1 MKSFPNVI
9 TARPFSHHAYQENLQ
24 YFSKVK
30 TSVNGLLA
38 RIIHLKLP
46 LLHWLLI
53 ETLIR
58 YYSPGG
64 MIHCSPRRLKRKKHY
79 INRYSLQVLIFLFIV
94 FGYFVIFQDCIYT
107 CDDYRNNNP
116 VCTNTTGD
124 PSTCSYGC
132 TCLPGFAQV
141 NETCVALDDCP
152 IPECGTLE
160 VFDQESNGCAAT
172 CDEEPFTGDCNASQ
186 G

>member
-1 MKSFPNVI
+1 MIRILIENNVRDQKAIPVSKPTLVMKSFPNVI

-94 FGYFVIFQDCIYT
+94 FGYFVIFPRLHLYM
-107 CDDYRNNNP
+107 
-116 VCTNTTGD
+116 
-124 PSTCSYGC
+124 
-132 TCLPGFAQV
+132 
-141 NETCVALDDCP
+141 
-152 IPECGTLE
+152 
-160 VFDQESNGCAAT
+160 
-172 CDEEPFTGDCNASQ
+172 
-186 G
+186 